1 MTYEQFMNFIGAC
14 YQADNS
20 EETQE
25 VNGNEF
31 EEERK
36 NGS

>member
-20 EETQE
+20 EEKQE
-25 VNGNEF
+25 EKNN

-36 NGS
+36 ASN